1 MSNSAGSQ
9 SVLQPGDPGGD
20 PLSRRVS
27 SASLSRVLR
36 SRRERCVAAVV
47 EMFGTQDVL
56 PERSTSDLERP
67 ARSIPPERST
77 HTVGVVFE
85 RIILDT

>member
-1 MSNSAGSQ
+1 MLTLSASAASMFSVPGVSLSMSNSAGSQ

-36 SRRERCVAAVV
+36 SRRERCAAAVV
-47 EMFGTQDVL
+47 EMF
-56 PERSTSDLERP
+56 
-67 ARSIPPERST
+67 
-77 HTVGVVFE
+77 
-85 RIILDT
+85 

>member
-1 MSNSAGSQ
+1 MSNSVGSQ

-36 SRRERCVAAVV
+36 SRRERCAAAVV
-47 EMFGTQDVL
+47 EMLETPDVL
-56 PERSTSDLERP
+56 PERSTSDLKRP
-67 ARSIPPERST
+67 ARSIPPERSM
-77 HTVGVVFE
+77 HTVGVVYD
-85 RIILDT
+85 RVLLDT